1 MAVENCLS
9 QLVRDDLL
17 SVLPHNLIGK
27 PDHNNEEGNIGDNRR
42 SRVGDLQY
50 QKQNHKDHMKFNNL
64 ENNDNMVKISSF
76 HSHSPHSESHTG
88 IPMVLNPA
96 RKKSNDSP
104 SSFSSVSSPF
114 FAEQLT
120 AFEIWLEFAAIRIEE
135 GGGGILVP
143 SQKLYENNGQNHE
156 KNSSSL
162 MCWYF
167 S

>member
-1 MAVENCLS
+1 
-9 QLVRDDLL
+9 
-17 SVLPHNLIGK
+17 
-27 PDHNNEEGNIGDNRR
+27 
-42 SRVGDLQY
+42 
-50 QKQNHKDHMKFNNL
+50 MKFNNL

-88 IPMVLNPA
+88 IPMVSNPA

-135 GGGGILVP
+135 GGGVILVP

-162 MCWYF
+162 ICAGISHDMEPPEQLPVVLQVLL
-167 S
+167 SPPHRVKALLLLRR